1 MYCLLWEW
9 AEETDATYTNLL
21 NPTSGRDASHPQLIS
36 MSSQVRCI
44 HQRFVPPTKKRL
56 FVWSTWWVYP
66 TCELILISYGW
77 EASLLDVGLRK
88 FMLVASA
95 SSTHSQS
102 EQDLIGERF
111 VPLRKWR
118 WALVLKVLLN
128 PTSGRDA
135 SHSCLINLWPKDECT
150 TTTLQ
155 SFSPYFSISF
165 STNSLFWALWAEVH
179 PPFGLRSQI
188 WSLHVCMCTYWHH

>member
-1 MYCLLWEW
+1 M
-9 AEETDATYTNLL
+9 
-21 NPTSGRDASHPQLIS
+21 
-36 MSSQVRCI
+36 RCI

-111 VPLRKWR
+111 VPPTKSCLFVGGTNLSPIRYCPLRKWR

-165 STNSLFWALWAEVH
+165 STNSLFWTLWAEVH